1 MIIYYIKVCTEGGAF
16 LSLGLAHSGITG
28 LPSISVILKSK
39 RMLGAL
45 YLQQPLKMVIF
56 VIFLMHSVVE

>member
-1 MIIYYIKVCTEGGAF
+1 MIIYYVKVCTEGGAF

-28 LPSISVILKSK
+28 LPSTSVILKSK

-45 YLQQPLKMVIF
+45 SLQQPLKMAIF
-56 VIFLMHSVVE
+56 SFS